1 MECRNKYL
9 YFLLDNLRLGP
20 NWLESKPC
28 WIKTKYKQ
36 NGNLKFLDV
45 WNFGLMWKK
54 MEQRGMEWNG
64 FKFYCL
70 DWKNKDMEL
79 NGEWWRTFHFIPS
92 FSAFSFLRPER
103 EVWDKMSSFF
113 FFFFI
118 VDLWFYLF
126 LLYTIEF
133 ELKLLTLVTYIF
145 HCFPYYLYFSLFS
158 EKQWKVQETIKST
171 TSNSHRKQHPR
182 I

>member
-113 FFFFI
+113 F
-118 VDLWFYLF
+118 L
-126 LLYTIEF
+126 
-133 ELKLLTLVTYIF
+133 F
-145 HCFPYYLYFSLFS
+145 HCGFMILSVPSLHNRIWTKTSYTFYYCYLYFSLFS
-158 EKQWKVQETIKST
+158 LLLVLFIIFRKTMESTRNNKKYNKQ
-171 TSNSHRKQHPR
+171 
-182 I
+182 